1 MPQAQE
7 GIVRLQH
14 LLDSAGRPL
23 NFAVKLRMTRTA
35 HAFATMA
42 VLASSPALGVSA
54 CTDLGNAATWV
65 PSMTHEAAYIFV
77 GRVTAVI
84 SLSADLGTQVAVLEV
99 QTALKGSPTFH
110 RVRNTRMG
118 PNFQLMFG
126 EVRVFFVDRQQTIMG
141 CSDYPGNITDR
152 VLREVELALHG
163 SAT

>member
-1 MPQAQE
+1 M
-7 GIVRLQH
+7 
-14 LLDSAGRPL
+14 RPL
-23 NFAVKLRMTRTA
+23 SFTVRLRMTRTA

-65 PSMTHEAAYIFV
+65 PAMTHEAAYIFV

-99 QTALKGSPTFH
+99 QTTLKGSPTFH

-126 EVRVFFVDRQQTIMG
+126 EVRVFFVDRHQTIMG